1 MTLTKQIGIVVSV
14 LLLFL
19 LGSVLG
25 VYFVKSKEYFETR
38 LTADA
43 KNTAHALTLSL
54 KPVIGDEEKRKT
66 VIDAVFDSG
75 RYRLIELKDIHGK
88 TIYKRVKH
96 PDLSGIPAWFVE
108 MIDIQAPVMNDILEK
123 NDRVFF
129 NLLVQ
134 TDRSYV
140 YRQLYD
146 LFFYTI
152 SLFVV
157 FGILGL
163 ILLNLV
169 LRVVLRSLESI
180 KNQAEGVI
188 HNRFIIQK
196 EIPST
201 EELKNVVIAMNS
213 MVKRVKEL
221 YARSSEAMRE
231 SQEMLYLDQATDLF
245 NRRYFQLKLPEYL
258 IANDSRSRGSLM
270 MIRMKG
276 IAEGNRR
283 IGHKKMDELLL
294 EFAKILKKE
303 CEVVHEPLIC
313 RVNGTEFALALPV
326 YNAET
331 ARELAQL
338 IISRHM
344 VLCERYGLRNILIL
358 SIGIC
363 EYARK
368 MQPGKLLSCV
378 DSALSDA
385 AMYNES
391 HVTAFETD
399 DIKRPAI
406 GKTEWREIITK
417 ALREGRMKP
426 TLAPV
431 VDLREEKEVSHVLS
445 FDIVDKDR
453 TIKYEEYV
461 PAVVELGLEQEL
473 LDFEFEYMKKHHFTE
488 EAIAFEM
495 IADMLQESDKL
506 FLFEDTIREI
516 ADNIKG
522 PLYVEISEHDILALE
537 PIVVERVSIALKEYG
552 VRFGINRFSA
562 ERGEYSYLKYSA
574 PAYVKMNENY
584 YLDLDTASK
593 NALLTLL
600 GSLDIELI
608 VTGVRKEHLPL
619 LKSAAVRYIMY

>member
-1 MTLTKQIGIVVSV
+1 MSLTKQIGIVVSL

-25 VYFVKSKEYFETR
+25 IYFVKSKGFFEAQ
-38 LTADA
+38 LANDA

-54 KPVIGDEEKRKT
+54 KPVIENEEERKT
-66 VIDAVFDSG
+66 VIDAVFESG
-75 RYRLIELKDIHGK
+75 KYRLIELRDIREN

-108 MIDIQAPVMNDILEK
+108 MVKIQAPVMNDILEK
-123 NDRVFF
+123 NDRILY

-134 TDRSYV
+134 ADRSHA

-221 YARSSEAMRE
+221 YVRSSEAMRE

-294 EFAKILKKE
+294 EFSKILKQE

-313 RVNGTEFALALPV
+313 RINGTEFALMLPV

-331 ARELAQL
+331 AKELAHL
-338 IISRHM
+338 IIGKHM
-344 VLCERYGLRNILIL
+344 ILCERYGLHNMLNL
-358 SIGIC
+358 CIGIC
-363 EYARK
+363 EYTRK
-368 MQPGKLLSCV
+368 MQTGKLLSCV

-391 HVTAFETD
+391 HVVAFEAD
-399 DIKRPAI
+399 DEKRPAI
-406 GKTEWREIITK
+406 GKTQWREIITK
-417 ALREGRMKP
+417 ALKEGRLKP
-426 TLAPV
+426 TLTPV
-431 VDLREEKEVSHVLS
+431 IDLKEEKAISHTLS
-445 FDIVDKDR
+445 FDIVHNDNI
-453 TIKYEEYV
+453 IKYEEYV

-473 LDFEFEYMKKHHFTE
+473 LDFEFEYMKRHHFTE

-537 PIVVERVSIALKEYG
+537 PIVVERVSMTLKEYG

-608 VTGVRKEHLPL
+608 VTGVGEEHLPL